1 MLDRI
6 QEIGFLR
13 KRATMGRIRGTR
25 NWELVWVWHSCVGG
39 PPVLFAKVHQDRKDF
54 ISTAHP
60 PYSHTDDKCKRTKP
74 GNTIAVSNRGP
85 PRTALSLRASP

>member
-1 MLDRI
+1 M
-6 QEIGFLR
+6 
-13 KRATMGRIRGTR
+13 
-25 NWELVWVWHSCVGG
+25 WHSCVGG

-54 ISTAHP
+54 ISTVL
-60 PYSHTDDKCKRTKP
+60 SHTDDECKRTIP